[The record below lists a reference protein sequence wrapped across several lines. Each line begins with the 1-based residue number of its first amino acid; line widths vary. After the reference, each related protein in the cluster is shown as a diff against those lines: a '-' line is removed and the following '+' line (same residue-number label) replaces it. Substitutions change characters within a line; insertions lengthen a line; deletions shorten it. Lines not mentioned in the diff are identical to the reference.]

1 MFIQLPGEH
10 SEYIINTNNLK
21 RIQVHKEDL
30 FISFVYSD
38 NDIENYQFGDIGEI
52 DDLLRVLG
60 VKEIISTETRKKR
73 QADMAKAYGNI

>member
-21 RIQVHKEDL
+21 RIQVNKEDL

-38 NDIENYQFGDIGEI
+38 NDIENYQFSDIGEI
-52 DDLLRVLG
+52 DDLMRVLE

-73 QADMAKAYGNI
+73 REEIMKLYGNI